1 MEQARRC
8 VEVASPSSGSG
19 GPAAATLTARARAM
33 RCRLEKE
40 RIKDLEERS
49 KKAEEHLEEVKKE
62 RDLEQ
67 RRKQMQT
74 TLLQLDRWDNIERC
88 AATVGPATSACS

>member
-1 MEQARRC
+1 M
-8 VEVASPSSGSG
+8 
-19 GPAAATLTARARAM
+19 
-33 RCRLEKE
+33 EKE
-40 RIKDLEERS
+40 RIQELEERS
-49 KKAEEHLEEVKKE
+49 QKAQEHLEEVKKE

-88 AATVGPATSACS
+88 GKGPVARCRPLPCF